1 MKKLGSLFLLL
12 IVLDVSGCV
21 SFGGGGGGGTLYLV
35 PSLEWTRIPEAPEYT
50 VEAPIPLSVGIIL
63 DDSTP
68 YSASGL
74 DVFIEWE
81 EMRLFDSLVY
91 PYKEGD
97 PVDAVIRITTAGE
110 EVEEE
115 GWLSRELV
123 DTLTTFTFGLSRP
136 IVGRSA
142 TFTHNALAIIHQSSD
157 EIGRYSVEVSSTV
170 RWEAGGSMR
179 GPHILFTPSGS
190 EHVRKGDSLA
200 AGYELQ
206 GKRLAFELAKKIRAD
221 RQNLLSKL
229 GKSQEETTAP

>member
-12 IVLDVSGCV
+12 IVLAVSGCR
-21 SFGGGGGGGTLYLV
+21 GTLYLV
-35 PSLEWTRIPEAPEYT
+35 PSLEWTRIPETPEYT
-50 VEAPIPLSVGIIL
+50 VEAPIPLRVGIIL
-63 DDSTP
+63 DDSTA

-97 PVDAVIRITTAGE
+97 PVDVVIRITTAGE
-110 EVEEE
+110 VEEE
-115 GWLSRELV
+115 GGLSRLGV
-123 DTLTTFTFGLSRP
+123 DMLTDLTYGLSRP

-142 TFTHNALAIIHQSSD
+142 TFTHDALAVIHQSSD

-170 RWEAGGSMR
+170 RWEAGGMRR
-179 GPHILFTPSGS
+179 GPHFLFTPAGS

-229 GKSQEETTAP
+229 GKSQEEVTTP